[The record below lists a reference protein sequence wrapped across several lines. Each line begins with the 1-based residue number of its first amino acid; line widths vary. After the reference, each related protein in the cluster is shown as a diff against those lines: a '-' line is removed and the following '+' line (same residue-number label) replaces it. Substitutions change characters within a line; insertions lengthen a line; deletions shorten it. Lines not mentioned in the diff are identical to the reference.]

1 MNGKIVAVIAGW
13 VVTES
18 GRQPWIA
25 TGILRTLDAA
35 SPVSAGAVLT
45 TLILF
50 VLVYLSVFS
59 MGVFFG
65 SGMALIVGGI
75 VIGAVG
81 SWRLTFLI
89 VGLPG
94 LAVALLAYTIKEPQR
109 KNLLRTQGGETSY
122 RSDFIAQYL
131 IPVLY
136 PGDLTRNLQLLL
148 GTVVVVLNAA
158 VYWWLWRMQADDVSR
173 CR

>member
-1 MNGKIVAVIAGW
+1 MYPLLADLVLIVHLTFVAFVLCGGLLVLKWRRVAWLHLPAVAW
-13 VVTES
+13 
-18 GRQPWIA
+18 
-25 TGILRTLDAA
+25 
-35 SPVSAGAVLT
+35 GAVVEFTGWICPLT
-45 TLILF
+45 PLEN
-50 VLVYLSVFS
+50 
-59 MGVFFG
+59 
-65 SGMALIVGGI
+65 
-75 VIGAVG
+75 
-81 SWRLTFLI
+81 W
-89 VGLPG
+89 
-94 LAVALLAYTIKEPQR
+94 
-109 KNLLRTQGGETSY
+109 LRTQGGETSY